1 MADVP
6 RYWTTEF
13 IEAFVEAINDDDD
26 FQQTAR
32 KFSDTIVFRCLDTPD
47 GKDIEAAYEFDE
59 GEIVSVEIWEEDA
72 PSDDL
77 RGEPFDKK
85 TAMARATAPYPVWVK
100 LDKGEMNA
108 LQALTSPDYNVEGP
122 KLKIMANM
130 GVLNGMGDVASKVT
144 KTY

>member
-13 IEAFVEAINDDDD
+13 IETFVEAINDDDD

-47 GKDIEAAYEFDE
+47 GKDIEASYEFDE